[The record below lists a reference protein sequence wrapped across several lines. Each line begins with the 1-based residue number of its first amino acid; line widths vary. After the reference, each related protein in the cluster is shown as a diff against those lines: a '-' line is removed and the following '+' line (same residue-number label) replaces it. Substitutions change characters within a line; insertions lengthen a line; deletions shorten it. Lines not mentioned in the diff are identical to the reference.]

1 MLLAFF
7 CILMICHFCRLLF
20 SKSTSKLWSHFV
32 LLIWIMLS
40 VWCYE
45 KMQLHGWTRTETLV
59 YFVGT
64 TSSYRCLIWS
74 QFVVMFNL
82 NPECFSFTVESN
94 TRLCVALQQFWD
106 STYQYIICATLLF
119 YLVFKMC
126 AATSIKWWCLGAGS
140 FAFFQ
145 KQ

>member
-1 MLLAFF
+1 M
-7 CILMICHFCRLLF
+7 MICHFCRLLF

-45 KMQLHGWTRTETLV
+45 KMQLHGWTRTETPV

-64 TSSYRCLIWS
+64 TSSDRCLIWS

-94 TRLCVALQQFWD
+94 TGRSRLYVALQQFWD

-126 AATSIKWWCLGAGS
+126 AATFVQQAVVYESWQFCLFLEAV
-140 FAFFQ
+140 AF
-145 KQ
+145 